1 MSAVLRAPDFRPDD
15 RACARLEVSGSRAD
29 GAREEGAARLR
40 QILRT
45 VGGPALR
52 RGHLPAILF
61 FGAISVFLFRLSL
74 FEGSRF
80 IGNSDRWNHYLSF
93 AAFHASHLARGSLSA
108 WNEYLFTGFD
118 SLAIPFS
125 FVSPLFALPVLAG
138 SDDVVKVLGY
148 VSPVI
153 LAATL
158 IVAYAVL
165 YSVCRDRLAA
175 TAGAVI
181 YGLSTWSLLK
191 LTQNDNSYLAVV
203 ASPILFW
210 LVHTA
215 IRANLARR
223 IAALTALCWVC
234 FYWSFLQYF
243 SYLPLFLAAYCAYLW
258 WRGRR
263 APGMALAVS
272 LPLAAFLAA
281 PRIWALAQTMSSS
294 VRSAGDDV
302 TPVHFLRFL
311 DTDIFGHSWR
321 EAAGVHSLNFSEGNL
336 LFSSI
341 FASLLLIFILLRG
354 RYTAV
359 VGRGHHRV
367 TVRYGFFVL
376 FIVGAFLV
384 VHVPLA
390 NRVIRLIYLNMSFLH
405 TRFAFAALLPIAL
418 VSSLYLARAGAEG
431 ISRRA
436 TAAVA
441 IVATGVLV
449 VGSLDLGRIT
459 GLGPLLDWGPAPGF
473 MRIPSSTFALLLV
486 SEVVRFLVLSAV
498 FITLVLAHR
507 PAHLLTTESFKVLI
521 AVIIIAQAVL
531 AAEHFLNGAHT
542 RTYDVPFEKND
553 SVMASA
559 REFLPPT
566 PAQLRTLHEQLDN
579 DRYRSFLVCPETL
592 VPIDCST
599 GLGMIW
605 RLRLVDGYL
614 SSVARRYRG
623 LPWPVL
629 STRTSRAIRFSELPA
644 GAQGMDTT
652 PDPVWKLLSFLNV
665 RNAIVVDRDFLTN
678 MDRLVPQKL
687 RIVRNPSPYV
697 YPRAYLAREVRSV
710 DTAEALKTV
719 RHLVGACEKTP
730 APCSPVLE
738 RRSDI
743 DYVEGPVLGPF
754 DGQGQVAWHFDGDR
768 AVLRFPPSAQK
779 RFLVVNEAYDPHWQA
794 RAAGRDLLV
803 YPVNV
808 VMRGVVVPEGAGEVT
823 LRYRSVLDFTGPYL
837 AVVLASGGMALLA
850 ARRRLAHLL
859 DRAVGQEAVARPA
872 LYP

>member
-1 MSAVLRAPDFRPDD
+1 
-15 RACARLEVSGSRAD
+15 
-29 GAREEGAARLR
+29 
-40 QILRT
+40 
-45 VGGPALR
+45 
-52 RGHLPAILF
+52 
-61 FGAISVFLFRLSL
+61 
-74 FEGSRF
+74 
-80 IGNSDRWNHYLSF
+80 
-93 AAFHASHLARGSLSA
+93 
-108 WNEYLFTGFD
+108 
-118 SLAIPFS
+118 
-125 FVSPLFALPVLAG
+125 
-138 SDDVVKVLGY
+138 
-148 VSPVI
+148 
-153 LAATL
+153 
-158 IVAYAVL
+158 
-165 YSVCRDRLAA
+165 
-175 TAGAVI
+175 
-181 YGLSTWSLLK
+181 
-191 LTQNDNSYLAVV
+191 
-203 ASPILFW
+203 
-210 LVHTA
+210 
-215 IRANLARR
+215 
-223 IAALTALCWVC
+223 
-234 FYWSFLQYF
+234 
-243 SYLPLFLAAYCAYLW
+243 
-258 WRGRR
+258 
-263 APGMALAVS
+263 
-272 LPLAAFLAA
+272 
-281 PRIWALAQTMSSS
+281 
-294 VRSAGDDV
+294 
-302 TPVHFLRFL
+302 
-311 DTDIFGHSWR
+311 
-321 EAAGVHSLNFSEGNL
+321 
-336 LFSSI
+336 
-341 FASLLLIFILLRG
+341 
-354 RYTAV
+354 
-359 VGRGHHRV
+359 
-367 TVRYGFFVL
+367 
-376 FIVGAFLV
+376 
-384 VHVPLA
+384 
-390 NRVIRLIYLNMSFLH
+390 
-405 TRFAFAALLPIAL
+405 
-418 VSSLYLARAGAEG
+418 
-431 ISRRA
+431 
-436 TAAVA
+436 
-441 IVATGVLV
+441 
-449 VGSLDLGRIT
+449 
-459 GLGPLLDWGPAPGF
+459 
-473 MRIPSSTFALLLV
+473 
-486 SEVVRFLVLSAV
+486 
-498 FITLVLAHR
+498 
-507 PAHLLTTESFKVLI
+507 
-521 AVIIIAQAVL
+521 VIIIAQTVL